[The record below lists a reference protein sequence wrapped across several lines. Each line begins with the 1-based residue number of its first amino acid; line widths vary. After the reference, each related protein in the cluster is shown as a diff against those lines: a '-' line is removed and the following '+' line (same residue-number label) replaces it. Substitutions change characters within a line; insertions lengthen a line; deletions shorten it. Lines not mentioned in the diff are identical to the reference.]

1 MAIAKAITPPT
12 CPTLLRGGFLG
23 NVLAEKLKGK
33 FPDLKLQII
42 KHDSEI
48 QKVIFPDNSFA
59 IVAVFSGIRAW
70 KGGSS
75 PWLLKSITDLKDK
88 AEIFVSFGSPY
99 LIDNI
104 RDRIGDC
111 PSSR

>member
-1 MAIAKAITPPT
+1 M
-12 CPTLLRGGFLG
+12 
-23 NVLAEKLKGK
+23 
-33 FPDLKLQII
+33 QII